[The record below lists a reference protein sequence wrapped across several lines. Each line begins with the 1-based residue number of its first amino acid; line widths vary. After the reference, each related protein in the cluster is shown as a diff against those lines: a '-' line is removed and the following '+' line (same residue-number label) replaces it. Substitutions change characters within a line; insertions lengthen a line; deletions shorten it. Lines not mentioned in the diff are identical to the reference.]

1 VDDGVLYVLL
11 ALIAI
16 GVVVTAVQAIRI
28 RRFLAQAVRVPG
40 KVVNVVPEN
49 HEFGGS
55 HGQSAETVVYYA
67 NFVEFPMPD
76 GSVVK
81 FRSRVEHPRN
91 PIYARGQTVT
101 VVYEPGSPT
110 ATAEIEGPAV
120 WRPAIFTALATVVL
134 VLFTLGAKACN

>member
-1 VDDGVLYVLL
+1 MFYVLL
-11 ALIAI
+11 ALIAV
-16 GVVVTAVQAIRI
+16 GVVVTTMQAIRI
-28 RRFLAQAVRVPG
+28 RRFLARAVHVPG

-67 NFVEFPMPD
+67 NFVEFSLPD
-76 GSVVK
+76 GSLIK
-81 FRSRVEHPRN
+81 FRSRVEHPRS

-120 WRPAIFTALATVVL
+120 WRPAIFSAIATVALA
-134 VLFTLGAKACN
+134 LFTLGAKACS